1 MCIGRNRFCISRLGI
16 FFNRCRRQ
24 LFRRL
29 HRLQG
34 ALEVQVVEL
43 LHQADQAGR
52 ADWDRHSRHAQGDRF
67 APGTEPGGYGMVMW
81 LVMPDIVCLMM
92 IMVIAVTTAVAIV
105 KVLVRVLVVVI
116 VSVVVGVVV
125 FAVAVS
131 VLSMVIAINVATD
144 VAFVI
149 PFCDHYC
156 YGCCHRCCFCD
167 CLCDRY
173 CCGCCCGCRWW
184 FTVAVI
190 Q

>member
-131 VLSMVIAINVATD
+131 VLLMVIAIAVATD
-144 VAFVI
+144 VAFVLA
-149 PFCDHYC
+149 F
-156 YGCCHRCCFCD
+156 
-167 CLCDRY
+167 CDRY
-173 CCGCCCGCRWW
+173 CYCCCH
-184 FTVAVI
+184 
-190 Q
+190 